1 MTAPCCRYSPLFN
14 FLILFSY
21 SENVTETIHT
31 AGVHVFQANSQN
43 VQTCQVDVGFT
54 PKPDEQGTSRMCF
67 KAGLV
72 IIPPLVERGLYCNHL
87 ARPFTLS

>member
-1 MTAPCCRYSPLFN
+1 MIGLIAYIVVNPTNYHSITTAPWCCYSPLFN
-14 FLILFSY
+14 FLILVSHY

-67 KAGLV
+67 KAG
-72 IIPPLVERGLYCNHL
+72 
-87 ARPFTLS
+87 